1 MTVFEMVAAVVIAL
15 SLAVMIIEDTQDD
28 SSRMEFLSLE
38 M

>member
-28 SSRMEFLSLE
+28 SSRMVLLPLE